1 MVSKLLILLQEETG
15 PARRRTWFFVVQ
27 QTHVNIYIYIYI
39 YIYIFLSKSRVQ
51 RVFLGKYRGRSEIAS
66 QVGVGGLLWVSAESG
81 TQHVAQARTSLCINS
96 DSESRGFLRHLHGK
110 CRYI

>member
-27 QTHVNIYIYIYI
+27 QTHVNI